1 MRKFT
6 YDPGNNTY
14 ETDDY
19 SVRFIRSAIKL
30 MFKNGPFL
38 SLTILKKSSGN
49 GCVIFLQVL
58 AGTNTYTFH
67 DDGLINEDIFNRC
80 QENVDFLLNTT
91 SDIYDIYLHR
101 HNVAIDTEY
110 DVISDEQLY
119 DPENRFNK
127 VMVTH
132 RLYFITS
139 DEKGIKNKYMNAHD
153 KCFAKQMGMG
163 EHSKSAYYTYG
174 NIMCGS
180 ISKPL
185 AKRAIN

>member
-1 MRKFT
+1 
-6 YDPGNNTY
+6 
-14 ETDDY
+14 
-19 SVRFIRSAIKL
+19 

-38 SLTILKKSSGN
+38 SLTILKKPFEDGHRY
-49 GCVIFLQVL
+49 VISLIVL
-58 AGTNTYTFH
+58 AGTNNYTVY
-67 DDGLINEDIFNRC
+67 DDGLINDDIFNRC
-80 QENVDFLLNTT
+80 QENIDFLLNIT

-127 VMVTH
+127 VMATH
-132 RLYFITS
+132 RLFFIAS
-139 DEKGIKNKYMNAHD
+139 GEEEIRNKYINAYNQ
-153 KCFAKQMGMG
+153 CFAKEMGMG